1 MKKALIFMLLT
12 SPLIQERALA
22 ATGGSA
28 NGSERAI
35 SEAYS
40 ILASDRF
47 LKPSSTEKLTY
58 LQGISKLA
66 GSAHP
71 IDPSKPPQKAHPASS
86 LIKMD
91 PAKLLS
97 LAETEYRKGD
107 TNRGAYLARRV
118 MVLCSDCHATQAKP
132 VWTALAPTSG
142 LSQLEWGEF
151 FKLSHRFDD
160 ALLYYEKVLNSPN
173 MAASQPA
180 VWERAALNIVA
191 LGVETSSNAYT
202 YVDLISNSLASVQ
215 HPKREK
221 ALLSGWRMVGKAW
234 GAEPSAITKPF
245 DMLSQ
250 ARQLMTTGEQMNRT
264 SPNSGFVHLTRAM
277 LVLKK
282 VMEKGGPE
290 QKARAYFMAGEL
302 REKLPIDGPWLNAE
316 DYYEACGRVAPKSSD
331 ALKCY
336 SALQSLPQRIAKYIP
351 DTSVLKALQP
361 GAK

>member
-1 MKKALIFMLLT
+1 MLFL
-12 SPLIQERALA
+12 SSLYQERSLA
-22 ATGGSA
+22 AQSSKEKEKES
-28 NGSERAI
+28 GSERAV

-40 ILASDRF
+40 LLASDRF
-47 LKPSSTEKLTY
+47 LKPSASDRLIY

-66 GSAHP
+66 AIAHP
-71 IDPSKPPQKAHPASS
+71 IDASKSNSKAHPAQS
-86 LIKMD
+86 LNKMD
-91 PAKLLS
+91 AMKLLAQ
-97 LAETEYRKGD
+97 AEADYRKGD
-107 TNRGAYLARRV
+107 VAKGSYLARRV
-118 MVLCSDCHATQAKP
+118 MVICSDCHASQTKP
-132 VWTALAPTSG
+132 TWTSLSPQSG

-151 FKLSHRFDD
+151 YKLAHRFDD
-160 ALLYYEKVLNSPN
+160 ALLQYEKVLNSPN
-173 MAASQPA
+173 MASTQSQA
-180 VWERAALNIVA
+180 WERAALNIVA

-221 ALLSGWRMVGKAW
+221 ALLSSWRTTGKAW
-234 GAEPSAITKPF
+234 GAEPSAVTKPF

-250 ARQLMTTGEQMNRT
+250 ARQFITTGEQMNRT
-264 SPNSGFVHLTRAM
+264 AANTGFVHLTRAM
-277 LVLKK
+277 LVLKR

-290 QKARAYFMAGEL
+290 QKARAYLMAGEL

-336 SALQSLPQRIAKYIP
+336 SALQSLPQRNARFVP
-351 DTSVLKALQP
+351 DINVLKALQP